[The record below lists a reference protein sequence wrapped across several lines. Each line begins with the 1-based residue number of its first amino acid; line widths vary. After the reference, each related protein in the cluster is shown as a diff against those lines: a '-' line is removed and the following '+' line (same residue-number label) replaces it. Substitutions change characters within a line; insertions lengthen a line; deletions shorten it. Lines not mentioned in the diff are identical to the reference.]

1 MTELSAKE
9 AFLENLARLIPE
21 YPTTALA
28 KITLEGK
35 LIRIVAQVPGQSASL
50 RILSH
55 VQKDGKLTH
64 KEIAAALEVFSPLLK
79 DAKDNPG
86 AHPTIDLL
94 TGVSATQELGVELL
108 TTSENLFA
116 ALLSG
121 SASTAQKREGVM
133 LLDEG
138 KVRCAEKYQNYH
150 ITPQGITLDESGVW
164 VTQNYAVACMNCAF
178 SAFPMEMM
186 GDGFYDKVPLKTS
199 GWSESDFEKAGVR
212 FIPGSF
218 SRKGA
223 FIGSGTTIMP
233 GAIVNTGSYIAGQGV
248 MIDGGARVATGAQIG
263 RGVKLGAGSGVEG
276 ILEPQGR
283 LPSIIEDNVRVG
295 ANCELCG
302 IVEEGAVVASGVVM
316 ASGKKIFD
324 LRTGLE
330 VPPRYMAIGETI
342 VEIPVIPKHR
352 VAVGGV
358 YQKTPQLGIDCIVL
372 LEKDAQETSLAQ
384 LPKNTTLYIKV

>member
-1 MTELSAKE
+1 MTPLSAKD
-9 AFLENLARLIPE
+9 AFVENLTRLTPECPSVALARL
-21 YPTTALA
+21 
-28 KITLEGK
+28 TLDGA
-35 LIRIVAQVPGQSASL
+35 LIRIVAQIPGQSASL
-50 RILSH
+50 RILAH
-55 VQKDGKLTH
+55 FQRDGKLTH
-64 KEIAAALEVFSPLLK
+64 KEISAALEVFSPLLK
-79 DAKDNPG
+79 EAQAAPG
-86 AHPTIDLL
+86 THPTIDLL
-94 TGVSATQELGVELL
+94 IGLSPEQELGVELV
-108 TTSENLFA
+108 TTSENLFN
-116 ALLSG
+116 ALLGGNATVS
-121 SASTAQKREGVM
+121 QKREGVM
-133 LLDEG
+133 LLDAG
-138 KVRCAEKYQNYH
+138 KIRCAEKYRNYH
-150 ITPQGITLDESGVW
+150 VTPQGIALDESGVW

-178 SAFPMEMM
+178 SAYPMERM

-199 GWSESDFEKAGVR
+199 SWSDDDFEKAGVR

-218 SRKGA
+218 SRLGA

-302 IVEEGAVVASGVVM
+302 IVEEGAVIASGVVM

-342 VEIPVIPKHR
+342 VEIPVIPKNR